1 MLRCRDSGAGMTLPQ
16 GTRLGPYEI
25 VAPLGAGGMGEV
37 YRAHDARLRRDVAI
51 KVLPAK
57 FAADPERLRR
67 LQQEAQA
74 AGALNHP
81 NILTI
86 YDIGTHEGAPYIVS
100 ELLEGRTLRDLLRPG
115 PLPPRRALDLALQMA
130 HGLDAAHARG
140 IVHRDLK
147 PENLFITHDG
157 RLKILDFGLAKL
169 RDETAGSPPPD
180 EEITSLPT
188 QHQGTA
194 PGVVLGTLGYMSPE
208 QVRGQ
213 ATDARSD
220 VFSFGAILFE
230 MLTGARA
237 FQRGTPADT
246 ISAIL
251 TKEPSDAPSGSGAGL
266 PPGLDRLVRHCLEKD
281 PARRFQS
288 THDLAFDLETITG
301 GHAASDPGRASVGAP
316 APRRAGP
323 RAAWLAA
330 GAAMVVAAVVTVL
343 RIFGG
348 SGAGGAIDSIAVL
361 PFVNAGQDP
370 EMEYLSDGITESLIH
385 SLSQLPHLTVMSRN
399 SVFHYKGKEVDAREA
414 GQALKVKAVLTGR
427 VLERGD
433 ALSIS
438 AELVD
443 VRDNSHLW
451 GGQYGG
457 RASDILSVQQEIVR
471 QISDNLRVKLT
482 GEEKSRLAKRATEDN
497 EAYQLY
503 LKGRFFWNQRG
514 KGLPKAADY
523 FDQALRRDP
532 GYAQAYAGAADAAGL
547 LAFYGFEP
555 PREAFPRAKAAA
567 ARALEIDPSL
577 GEAHAT
583 LGYIAFHYE
592 WDLDAAEREYRRAL
606 DLAPNHPPAHYW
618 YGAMKTVRGD
628 WDGAFVELEKSVSI
642 DPLSPFANIQ
652 RGWTILRHGET
663 DRAIDAIRKGIELGP
678 TMVIGH
684 MLLGDALV
692 LRGRYE
698 EGVSELREAVRLS
711 DGDAWMKGSLAYGLG
726 VSGDLEGARQLL
738 RELLEGPT
746 PAGFRRS
753 YPIALAY
760 AGLGEKDRAFEYL
773 EKSRQEKDSL
783 LSIVQAD
790 HLFDSLHADPRWV
803 PYLRAIGLV
812 PESEL
817 AKIR

>member
-1 MLRCRDSGAGMTLPQ
+1 MTLPQ
-16 GTRLGPYEI
+16 GTKLGPYEI

-51 KVLPAK
+51 KVLPGR

-67 LQQEAQA
+67 LKQEAQA
-74 AGALNHP
+74 AGGLNHP

-100 ELLEGRTLRDLLRPG
+100 ELLEGRTLRDLMKSG
-115 PLPPRRALDLALQMA
+115 PIAARRALDFALQFA

-147 PENLFITHDG
+147 PENLFVTHDG
-157 RLKILDFGLAKL
+157 RVKILDFGLAKL
-169 RDETAGSPPPD
+169 RDDAAGAAPPSE

-213 ATDARSD
+213 PTDGRSD

-237 FQRGTPADT
+237 FQRQTPADT

-251 TKEPSDAPSGSGAGL
+251 TKDPSDATPASGAGL
-266 PPGLDRLVRHCLEKD
+266 PPGLDRLLRHCLEKE
-281 PARRFQS
+281 PSRRFQS
-288 THDLAFDLETITG
+288 AHDLAFDLETMTG
-301 GHAASDPGRASVGAP
+301 GHSVPAP
-316 APRRAGP
+316 APAGRGRAGAG
-323 RAAWLAA
+323 RRLALWGAVGAALVAALVA
-330 GAAMVVAAVVTVL
+330 GAYLLGRPST
-343 RIFGG
+343 
-348 SGAGGAIDSIAVL
+348 SGTAIDSIAVL

-370 EMEYLSDGITESLIH
+370 DMEYLSDGITESLIQ

-433 ALSIS
+433 TLSIS

-457 RASDILSVQQEIVR
+457 RASDILSVQQEIAR

-482 GEEKSRLAKRATEDN
+482 GEEKSRLSKRATEDN

-514 KGLPKAADY
+514 RGLLQAADY

-532 GYAQAYAGAADAAGL
+532 RYAQAHAGAADAASL
-547 LAFYGFEP
+547 LAFYGFES
-555 PREAFPRAKAAA
+555 PREAFPKAKAAA

-583 LGYIAFHYE
+583 LGYIHLHYD
-592 WDLDAAEREYRRAL
+592 WDLEAAEREFRRAL
-606 DLAPNHPPAHYW
+606 ELAPNHPPAHYW
-618 YGAMKTVRGD
+618 YGAVKLAQGD
-628 WDGAFVELEKSVSI
+628 WDGAFAEFDKSLSI
-642 DPLSPFANIQ
+642 DPLSPFVNLQ
-652 RGWTILRHGET
+652 GGWMILRHGEI
-663 DRAIDAIRKGIELGP
+663 DRSIDAFRKGIELGP

-684 MLLGDALV
+684 MLLGDALI
-692 LRGRYE
+692 LRGRFE
-698 EGVSELREAVRLS
+698 EGLAELREAVRLS

-726 VSGDLEGARQLL
+726 VSGDQEGARQLL

-760 AGLGEKDRAFEYL
+760 AGLGDKDRAFEYL
-773 EKSRQEKDSL
+773 EKARQERDSL
-783 LSIVQAD
+783 LAIVQGD
-790 HLFDSLHADPRWV
+790 HLLDSLHADPRWV